1 MSEEFE
7 VSFDAIAKKIDSAD
21 LYLPRPEFKKLLAS
35 YRYFPILTFSGG
47 HSISPGSFVG
57 GPWIPY

>member
-7 VSFDAIAKKIDSAD
+7 VSFDAIVKKIDSAD

-35 YRYFPILTFSGG
+35 YRYFRLFRQD
-47 HSISPGSFVG
+47 
-57 GPWIPY
+57 